1 MTREEGGCHE
11 IREMSSTWPSAG
23 KVLKFIIIVNRSG
36 SEMVTITK
44 YVTSNFQHD
53 DIITLH
59 AQVHEHSIKDI
70 VSILVVVECD
80 I

>member
-1 MTREEGGCHE
+1 
-11 IREMSSTWPSAG
+11 
-23 KVLKFIIIVNRSG
+23 
-36 SEMVTITK
+36 MVTITK